1 MKNKIKLI
9 FTAIIT
15 SLLFISCEKH
25 YIPKP
30 RGYFR
35 IDLPKHEYKIFDT
48 IFPYRFEY
56 NKYAKYEIFNK
67 DSAWINIVYPKF
79 KAKIHITYKNLQQ
92 ENLYEILDES
102 QQLAYKHTLKADAID
117 EGEISDSA
125 KKVYGI
131 LYYMEGN
138 SASNLQFYITDSTKH
153 FFRGALYFFVKPN
166 YDSIKPVLDYL
177 KFDVKHLIK
186 TIEWK

>member
-1 MKNKIKLI
+1 MKNKYVLI
-9 FTAIIT
+9 VSSFIMTFM
-15 SLLFISCEKH
+15 FISCEKN

-35 IDLPKHEYKIFDT
+35 IDLPEHKYQIFDT
-48 IFPYRFEY
+48 LFPYRFEY
-56 NKYAKYEIFNK
+56 SKYANYEIYNK
-67 DSAWINIVYPKF
+67 DSAWINIVYPEF
-79 KAKIHITYKNLQQ
+79 KSKIHITYKNPKF
-92 ENLYEILDES
+92 EDINEILEES

-117 EGEISDSA
+117 EDVIVDTS

-153 FFRGALYFFVKPN
+153 FFRGSLYFFAKPN
-166 YDSIKPVLDYL
+166 YDSIRPVLDYI
-177 KFDVKHLIK
+177 KTDVKHLIK
-186 TIEWK
+186 TMEWK

>member
-1 MKNKIKLI
+1 MRNKIIIFSLI
-9 FTAIIT
+9 SFF
-15 SLLFISCEKH
+15 LFQLTSCEEH

-35 IDLPKHEYKIFDT
+35 IDLPDHEYKVFDT

-56 NKYAKYEIFNK
+56 SKYAKYEIFNK

-79 KAKIHITYKNLQQ
+79 KAKIHITYKNPQT
-92 ENLYEILDES
+92 ENLEEILDES
-102 QQLAYKHTLKADAID
+102 QRLAYKHTLKADAID
-117 EGEISDSA
+117 EDVITDTA

-153 FFRGALYFFVKPN
+153 FFRGSLYFFVKPN
-166 YDSIKPVLDYL
+166 YDSIRPVLDYL
-177 KFDVKHLIK
+177 KTDVKHLIK
-186 TIEWK
+186 TMEWK